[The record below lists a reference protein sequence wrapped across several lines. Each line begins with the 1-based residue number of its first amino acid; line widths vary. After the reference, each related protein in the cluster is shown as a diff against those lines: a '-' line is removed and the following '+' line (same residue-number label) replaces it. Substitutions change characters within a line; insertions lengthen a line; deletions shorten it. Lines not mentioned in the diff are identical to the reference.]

1 VFAQAVPSALT
12 FNCVYSMGRH
22 VSLICS
28 RSAAVLPL
36 YVAICST
43 LSQAIDMCM
52 SILWSVY
59 ILPAHLPPPSLMHL
73 SVRLTYMSFLNSSRK
88 EATCF
93 LYVWGRDSMS
103 VWYIML
109 LNVRLMLPFSGSIAL
124 HAKVIISLKYVLY
137 LLSYH
142 IIYSYLYLGP
152 PPAYCLLHYLIM
164 TVFWLSTRSYLAL
177 RS

>member
-1 VFAQAVPSALT
+1 MSASMSQSVPT

-28 RSAAVLPL
+28 RSVAVLPL

-59 ILPAHLPPPSLMHL
+59 ILQAHLPPPSLMHL

-109 LNVRLMLPFSGSIAL
+109 LNVRLMMPFSGAIAL
-124 HAKVIISLKYVLY
+124 HAMVIIMLT
-137 LLSYH
+137 LSH
-142 IIYSYLYLGP
+142 
-152 PPAYCLLHYLIM
+152 A
-164 TVFWLSTRSYLAL
+164 R
-177 RS
+177 